1 MWHRSRSHHNLTAD
15 AASRWLRRVPTLQKR
30 TKPSMTTST
39 RERRKRLAIKIALW
53 GGLGLLVSTALVM
66 ATVATV
72 FWYYGRDKNLPSINS
87 VGDYHPKQ
95 VTVLLDRKGERIAE
109 IFSERRSYVAY
120 EDVPQIQ
127 VDAFVV
133 AEDASFWTHGG
144 IDYRGMMRAFFTN
157 LRSGKTK
164 QGASTITQ
172 QVVKTFVLSPERTF
186 KRKIQEIILARRLE
200 KKLSKKDILTLYM
213 NQIYF
218 GHGRYGVQEA
228 ARYYFG
234 KDIEKV
240 TVGEA
245 AMLAGLPQSPENISP
260 RKNPQRAKERQA
272 YVLNQ
277 LVKHGKISADEAKQ
291 WIDAPIQVVRDPFP
305 HLGDAPEWLEGVKQE
320 LTSRYGAAGLDT
332 LGASV
337 RTTMRPGIQAA
348 ARDALRDALRAVDA
362 RHKLGRPTR
371 KVPADKIPLETAKL
385 ARKLGGNP
393 RPGTTY
399 EAVVTAVHD
408 GDQELV
414 VDLGGWTAA
423 LVLGGADDERWNPP
437 GAGGARKKPG
447 ERFAVGDV
455 IRVALPPP
463 LADGESPRKA
473 KHGDH
478 IVVLAPGPEGAIVV
492 LDPHTRE
499 VWAMVGGY
507 NVRAGGFNRA
517 TMARRQPGSAFKP
530 IVFATAVA
538 TGRFTPATVVNDAP
552 EVYDLWKPQNYK
564 KGAFEGPV
572 RLRYALAKSINTVAI
587 KVLHDVGPDNAVE
600 LAKQLGIGGDL
611 PRTLSL
617 ALGSG
622 EVTPLEMT
630 NAFATFAAGGTWR
643 APRFV
648 ASIDDEEQAPG
659 AEVQVLAP
667 EVAYVVTDMMR
678 SVVEQGTATKAKS
691 LKLTIAGKTGTSNDS
706 KDTWFVGMTAD
717 VVVGVWIGYDDN
729 TPLGRGEAGG
739 VTALPAFV
747 DTMKAVGAK
756 NRPFPRPGNVG
767 GARIDIVTGLIAADG
782 APESSTIMEVFVAGT
797 EPTEVAPLPGQIDA
811 STFVTDAY
819 GDEALP
825 PEESSEDTGPATVPR

>member
-1 MWHRSRSHHNLTAD
+1 MSSST
-15 AASRWLRRVPTLQKR
+15 SV
-30 TKPSMTTST
+30 ST

-53 GGLGLLVSTALVM
+53 GGLGVLVATALVT
-66 ATVATV
+66 ATIATV
-72 FWYYGRDKNLPSINS
+72 FWYYGRDKNLPSINN

-120 EDVPQIQ
+120 DEVPPLQ

-133 AEDASFWTHGG
+133 AEDAGFWTHGG

-234 KDIEKV
+234 KDIKDV
-240 TVGEA
+240 TIGEA
-245 AMLAGLPQSPENISP
+245 ALLAGLPQSPENISP
-260 RKNPQRAKERQA
+260 RKNPGRAKERQT

-277 LVKHGKISADEAKQ
+277 LVKHGKITPAEAKK
-291 WIDAPIQVVRDPFP
+291 WIDAPIQVVREPFP

-320 LTSRYGAAGLDT
+320 LTAKFGDDGLDT

-337 RTTMRPGIQAA
+337 RTTMRPDIQVA
-348 ARDALRDALRAVDA
+348 ARAALRSALRAVDA
-362 RHKLGRPTR
+362 RHKLGRPHR
-371 KVPADKIPLETAKL
+371 KVPEDKIALETTKL
-385 ARKLGGNP
+385 ARKLGRAP
-393 RPGTTY
+393 RAGATY
-399 EAVVTAVHD
+399 EAVVTQVHD
-408 GDQELV
+408 SDKELV

-423 LVLGGADDERWNPP
+423 LVLGLADDERWNP
-437 GAGGARKKPG
+437 AGTDGARKKPS
-447 ERFAVGDV
+447 ERFAKGDV
-455 IRVALPPP
+455 IRVSLPPP
-463 LADGESPRKA
+463 LADGEAARKA
-473 KHGDH
+473 KHGDN
-478 IVVLAPGPEGAIVV
+478 IVVLAAGPEGAVIVM
-492 LDPHTRE
+492 DPHTRE
-499 VWAMVGGY
+499 VWAMVGGF
-507 NVRAGGFNRA
+507 NSRAGGFNRA

-530 IVFATAVA
+530 IVFATALG
-538 TGRFTPATVVNDAP
+538 TGRFTPATGVNDAP

-587 KVLHDVGPDNAVE
+587 KVLHDIGPDNAVE
-600 LAKQLGIGGDL
+600 MAKQLGITGDL

-630 NAFATFAAGGTWR
+630 NAFATFAAGGVWR

-648 ASIDDEEQAPG
+648 ARINNEDQAAG
-659 AEVQVLAP
+659 AEKQVLPP
-667 EVAYVVTDMMR
+667 EIAYVITDMMR

-691 LKLTIAGKTGTSNDS
+691 LKLTIAGKTGTSNDV
-706 KDTWFVGMTAD
+706 KDTWFVGMTPD
-717 VVVGVWIGYDDN
+717 VVIGVWVGFDDN
-729 TPLGRGEAGG
+729 RPLGSGEAGG
-739 VTALPAFV
+739 VTALPAFI

-756 NRPFPRPGNVG
+756 NRPFPKPAKVG
-767 GARIDIVTGLIAADG
+767 SARIDLATGLIAADG
-782 APESSTIMEVFVAGT
+782 ADEKSTMMEVFVAGT
-797 EPTEVAPLPGQIDA
+797 EPTEVAPMQGETTTDN
-811 STFVTDAY
+811 FVTDEY

-825 PEESSEDTGPATVPR
+825 PEEGGGGDEGAGPETVPR

>member
-1 MWHRSRSHHNLTAD
+1 M
-15 AASRWLRRVPTLQKR
+15 PTS
-30 TKPSMTTST
+30 PST

-53 GGLGLLVSTALVM
+53 GGLGALVATALVT
-66 ATVATV
+66 ATIATV
-72 FWYYGRDKNLPSINS
+72 FWYYGRDKNLPSINN

-95 VTVLLDRKGERIAE
+95 VTVLLDKKGERIAE

-120 EDVPQIQ
+120 EDVPPLQ

-133 AEDASFWTHGG
+133 AEDAGFWTHGG

-200 KKLSKKDILTLYM
+200 KRLSKKDILTLYM

-234 KDIEKV
+234 KDIKDV
-240 TVGEA
+240 TTGEA
-245 AMLAGLPQSPENISP
+245 ALLAGLPQSPENISP
-260 RKNPQRAKERQA
+260 RKNPGRAKERQT

-277 LVKHGKISADEAKQ
+277 LVKHGKITPDEAKK

-305 HLGDAPEWLEGVKQE
+305 HLGGAPEWLEGVRQE
-320 LTSRYGAAGLDT
+320 LTTRFGADGLDT

-337 RTTMRPGIQAA
+337 RTTMRPDIQAA
-348 ARDALRDALRAVDA
+348 AREGLRSALRAVDA
-362 RHKLGRPTR
+362 RHKLGRPHR
-371 KVPADKIPLETAKL
+371 KVPEDKIALEATKL
-385 ARKLGGNP
+385 ARKLGREP
-393 RPGTTY
+393 RAGATY

-408 GDQELV
+408 SDKELV

-423 LVLGGADDERWNPP
+423 LVLGLADDERWNPA
-437 GAGGARKKPG
+437 GAGGVRKKPS
-447 ERFAVGDV
+447 ERFAKGDV
-455 IRVALPPP
+455 IRVSLPPP
-463 LADGESPRKA
+463 LAEGESARKA
-473 KHGDH
+473 KHGDN
-478 IVVLAPGPEGAIVV
+478 IVVLAAGPEGAVV
-492 LDPHTRE
+492 VMDPHTRE
-499 VWAMVGGY
+499 VWAMVGGF
-507 NVRAGGFNRA
+507 NSRAGGFNRA

-530 IVFATAVA
+530 IVFATALA

-572 RLRYALAKSINTVAI
+572 RLRHALAKSINTVAI
-587 KVLHDVGPDNAVE
+587 KVLHDIGPDNAVE
-600 LAKQLGIGGDL
+600 MAKQLGITGEL

-630 NAFATFAAGGTWR
+630 NAFATFAAGGVWS

-648 ASIDDEEQAPG
+648 ARINNEELAAGP
-659 AEVQVLAP
+659 EKQVLPP
-667 EVAYVVTDMMR
+667 EVAYVITDMMR

-691 LKLTIAGKTGTSNDS
+691 LKLTISGKTGTSNDV
-706 KDTWFVGMTAD
+706 KDTWFVGMTPD
-717 VVVGVWIGYDDN
+717 VVIGVWVGYDDN
-729 TPLGRGEAGG
+729 TPLGSGEAGG
-739 VTALPAFV
+739 VTALPAFI

-756 NRPFPRPGNVG
+756 NRPFPKPAKVG
-767 GARIDIVTGLIAADG
+767 SARIDLTTGLIAAPG
-782 APESSTIMEVFVAGT
+782 AEEKSTMMEVFVAGT
-797 EPTEVAPLPGQIDA
+797 EPTEVAPMQGETTTDN
-811 STFVTDAY
+811 FVTDEY

-825 PEESSEDTGPATVPR
+825 PEEGSGGDEGAGPETVPR